1 MNKSFFEKSQ
11 LSDKKSQRKRGQ
23 RKKLEA
29 VLSLLKKYRPQA
41 KCALYHKSPLQLLV
55 ATVLSAQCTD
65 KRVNEVTKSL
75 FKKYRTARAFAEA
88 DLKELQQAIY
98 STGFFRSKARNI
110 KSACQKIQKNF
121 KGQVPKNLPDL
132 LSLPGVGRKT
142 AHVIMG
148 TAFNIPS
155 GVVVDTHVKR
165 LSYRLGW
172 TTSKN
177 PAKIEQDLARML
189 PKKEW
194 IYISHALIWHGREV
208 CGARTPRCSACFL
221 QDLCPKNGTPAA
233 VSAGTKGAALSYRL

>member
-1 MNKSFFEKSQ
+1 M
-11 LSDKKSQRKRGQ
+11 
-23 RKKLEA
+23 
-29 VLSLLKKYRPQA
+29 
-41 KCALYHKSPLQLLV
+41 V

-75 FKKYRTARAFAEA
+75 FKKYPTARAFAEA
-88 DLKELQQAIY
+88 DLKKLEQAIY

-110 KSACQKIQKNF
+110 KLACQKIQKHF
-121 KGQVPKNLPDL
+121 KGRIPSHLPDL
-132 LSLPGVGRKT
+132 LTLPGVGRKT

-172 TTSKN
+172 TLAKE
-177 PAKIEQDLARML
+177 PVKIEQDLCHLL
-189 PKKEW
+189 PKGDW

-208 CGARTPRCSACFL
+208 CKARIPRCATCFL
-221 QDLCPKNGTPAA
+221 QDLCPK
-233 VSAGTKGAALSYRL
+233 KGV